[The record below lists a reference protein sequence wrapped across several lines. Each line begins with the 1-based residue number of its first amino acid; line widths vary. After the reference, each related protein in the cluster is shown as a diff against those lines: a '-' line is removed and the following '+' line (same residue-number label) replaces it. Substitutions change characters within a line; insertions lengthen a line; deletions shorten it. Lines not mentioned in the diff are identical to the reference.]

1 MDMEALGAME
11 FGLLFWIVLAVLG
24 LAAIVAMVMRFYI
37 KVDQGEALIVN
48 TLSDIRVTFSG
59 AVVLPI
65 IYRAEIMDIS
75 LKTVEIDRR
84 GKEGLICQDNIRADI
99 KVTFFVR
106 INKTREDVLR
116 VAQSVGCKRAS
127 DQDKIEELFVSKF
140 SEALKT
146 VGKQLDFVAL
156 YQERVHFREK
166 IIEIIGQDLNGY
178 ILEDAAIDFLEQT
191 PVESL
196 DANNILD
203 AQGIRKITEL
213 TSEQRFRTNEFSNKA
228 KKDIGKDDLETHMAM
243 LEYAR
248 QEAEAEAKQMR
259 EISVVQAREKAEA
272 EELSAKEVARA
283 QIASLKAQQEIEV
296 QAINKLRE
304 EEVAQKNRERVI
316 AVEHEHVEKE
326 RQLQIIARERETRL
340 QRIEADKEV
349 EAEKKNIA
357 EIVRDRV
364 VVDKTVAE
372 EEERIK
378 DLRTIA
384 EADRQKKV
392 TITAAEAQAEEALV
406 KDIKQ
411 AEAAEVAAGFRAK
424 QRVIEADAEV
434 EAAERTMRAKKL
446 LAEGIEAEEAALG
459 LAEVRV
465 KEADAQANEKQ
476 GMVDVRIKEAEAV
489 AIEKQG
495 MVQVRLKEADA
506 EANEKQGMVEVRIKE
521 ADALATEKQ
530 GMAEVRIKEADALA
544 KEQHGMADVR
554 VKEADAKAVEMQ
566 GMASANVLKARLLAE
581 SEGLSE
587 KAEAMK
593 LFDAESLA
601 FEQFQMKLDLDRELG
616 MEQIAK
622 NVDIANAQASV
633 FAEAL
638 KAADMTI
645 VGGQEAFFKSFTNA
659 LTVGKMVEG
668 FLDNSPTAQ
677 SVVERAMEH
686 FTGPAKS
693 SAKRP
698 QDPNASHIDPNLV
711 TDLTPGE

>member
-1 MDMEALGAME
+1 MDSLNAMD
-11 FGLLFWIVLAVLG
+11 LAWLFWLVGGLVVLAG
-24 LAAIVAMVMRFYI
+24 LAALVMKFYV
-37 KVDQGEALIVN
+37 KVNQGEALIVN
-48 TLSDIRVTFSG
+48 TLKDIRVTFSG

-146 VGKQLDFVAL
+146 VGKQLEFVAL

-178 ILEDAAIDFLEQT
+178 VLEDAAIDFLEQT
-191 PVESL
+191 PVDSL
-196 DANNILD
+196 DAHNILD
-203 AQGIRKITEL
+203 AQGIRKITEM

-243 LEYAR
+243 LEYGR
-248 QEAEAEAKQMR
+248 QEAEAEAKQNR
-259 EISVVQAREKAEA
+259 EISVVQAREKAESD
-272 EELSAKEVARA
+272 ELTAKEHARA
-283 QIASLKAQQEIEV
+283 QVATLKAQQEIEV
-296 QAINKLRE
+296 QGINKLRE

-326 RQLQIIARERETRL
+326 RQLQVIARERETKL

-349 EAEKKNIA
+349 EVEKKNIA

-364 VVDKTVAE
+364 AVDKTVAE

-392 TITAAEAQAEEALV
+392 AITGAEAEAEEALV

-411 AEAAEVAAGFRAK
+411 AEAAEVAAGHRAK

-434 EAAERTMRAKKL
+434 ETAERTMRAKKL
-446 LAEGIEAEEAALG
+446 LAEGVEAEEAATG
-459 LAEVRV
+459 LAAARV

-476 GMVDVRIKEAEAV
+476 GMVDVRIKEADA
-489 AIEKQG
+489 AATEKQG
-495 MVQVRLKEADA
+495 MVSVHLKQADA
-506 EANEKQGMVEVRIKE
+506 DANEKQGMVDVRIKE
-521 ADALATEKQ
+521 ADAQANEKQ
-530 GMAEVRIKEADALA
+530 GMVAVNIKAANAQAIE
-544 KEQHGMADVR
+544 KEGMA
-554 VKEADAKAVEMQ
+554 Q
-566 GMASANVLKARLLAE
+566 ANVLKARLLAE

-593 LFDAESLA
+593 LFDAESLD
-601 FEQFQMKLDLDRELG
+601 FEKFQMKLDLDRDLG
-616 MEQIAK
+616 MEQIAQSLE
-622 NVDIANAQASV
+622 IANAQAGV
-633 FAEAL
+633 FGEAL

-645 VGGQEAFFKSFTNA
+645 VGGQEAFFESFTNA

-677 SVVERAMEH
+677 SVVDRAMKH
-686 FTGPAKS
+686 FGGTKKS
-693 SAKRP
+693 ASAGKGA
-698 QDPNASHIDPNLV
+698 QDPNASHIDPDLV